1 MIKHWMTFAALL
13 GVGASIGGCAVDAQ
27 PADEGDLSAASRSYV
42 TLRHDDR
49 KCASPLCGGYF
60 VHDVNRATAETYVS
74 GIDLTAA
81 NLMPELED
89 SILAAP
95 AEELVLRGKLGPVES
110 AHKTRAFL
118 VSEVYRGMPG
128 MAPADG
134 DVFFATKTHS
144 PAIQCI
150 TAPCNNEVAT
160 QLNSTKTTSFTSY
173 KVTDALPNGGDANW
187 LTDRQQT
194 HGAIT
199 AGAIVKGTKKAGG
212 YEQVMKATQVYVRLP
227 DVLGP
232 CPKVAQPSCASGKV
246 PTFTRSLDRCLVFN
260 TCVKPGIC
268 TQFLPACADGYT
280 QSTWS
285 QSSSACKAMACD
297 PSFLS
302 E

>member
-13 GVGASIGGCAVDAQ
+13 GVGATIGGCAVDAQ

-42 TLRHDDR
+42 TLRRDDR

-60 VHDVNRATAETYVS
+60 VHDVNRATAEAYVS
-74 GIDLTAA
+74 GIDLAPA
-81 NLMPELED
+81 NLSPELED
-89 SILAAP
+89 SILAAS

-110 AHKTRAFL
+110 THKTRAFL

-128 MAPADG
+128 MAPAEA
-134 DVFFATKTHS
+134 DVFFSTKTRS
-144 PAIQCI
+144 PPIECI
-150 TAPCNNEVAT
+150 TAPCNNEIAT
-160 QLNSTKTTSFTSY
+160 QLNSTKTTTFTSY
-173 KVTDALPNGGDANW
+173 NVADALPGGGDTAW
-187 LTDRQQT
+187 LTDRQQA

-199 AGAIVKGTKKAGG
+199 AGAIVKGTKKPGG

-232 CPKVAQPSCASGKV
+232 CPKVAQPTCAAGKV
-246 PTFTRSLDRCLVFN
+246 PTFTRSLNRCLVFD
-260 TCVKPGIC
+260 TCVKSGIC
-268 TQFLPACADGYT
+268 PQFLLACPDGYT
-280 QSTWS
+280 QVTWA